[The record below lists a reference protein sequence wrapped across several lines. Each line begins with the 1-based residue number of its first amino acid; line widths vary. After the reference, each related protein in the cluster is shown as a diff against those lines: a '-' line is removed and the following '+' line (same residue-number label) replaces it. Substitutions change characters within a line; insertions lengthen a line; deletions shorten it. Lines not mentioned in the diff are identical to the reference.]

1 MEIHVRTTRRVA
13 PSPQSHKRGSAGAIR
28 SPNMLPAAPTEDYQQ
43 PSHTQFRQVG
53 KHQRCSCTMAS
64 TIVLTPICS
73 TPGSSPS
80 RSCVVQCSTPSRKKW
95 MTTPPSA
102 KACSTTPL
110 TVLRS
115 EEPNLSTQ
123 EEEDAWL
130 LLSPPLAP
138 KVKLPEDNRLESRLF
153 TPGSSR
159 PPLFSSSHRSMGS
172 GNPSTESVLLLAQH
186 VSSLA
191 LTATPLPGPDMC
203 PQEPLV
209 DLPTEIQGLT
219 ICTPSRSPCS
229 QLAPPPRF
237 KATTSL
243 DGEPWMVS
251 TPDMRRQHSAPA
263 VLNTPTCSG
272 KAFTEDAFNANRDT
286 RSVGDNHNKE
296 PTFKLPR
303 PASELSLPKLPRRVQ
318 PVSTTAALFLLD
330 PLILPQD
337 SEANPS
343 SQPPVFSTPA
353 RVTYHRQMSA
363 PPVLFTPPC
372 VSEPI
377 AFAIPRRR
385 SRDQVEANPQAEDP
399 LRSPLDDSKG
409 SKRHCRSTSA
419 QVFSA
424 ASLVPPPML
433 PRSPSVD
440 YHDVSELDV
449 TRVHQLTIT
458 APPIP
463 LDLDEVEGS
472 TLGLEIGPTLKTAS
486 RPQIDSHNDENTSN
500 PNDSDQHTPAPL
512 LERAHLLDRVQF
524 VPCFSPVIVATHAA
538 MPRIAPSRDLFG
550 EIAATPASESSR
562 LADPHQSTV
571 TRALATA
578 PPLPILL
585 SPDASNG
592 MVLAAV
598 ATPQRVT
605 RSQTPEKSPMSLSI
619 PSP

>member
-1 MEIHVRTTRRVA
+1 
-13 PSPQSHKRGSAGAIR
+13 
-28 SPNMLPAAPTEDYQQ
+28 
-43 PSHTQFRQVG
+43 
-53 KHQRCSCTMAS
+53 MAS
-64 TIVLTPICS
+64 TVVLTPS

-80 RSCVVQCSTPSRKKW
+80 RSCVVQGSTPSRKKW

-115 EEPNLSTQ
+115 EEPKLSTQ

-130 LLSPPLAP
+130 LLSPPLAS
-138 KVKLPEDNRLESRLF
+138 KVKLPEDNRLETKLF

-159 PPLFSSSHRSMGS
+159 PPLFSSSHRSIGF

-203 PQEPLV
+203 PQEPL
-209 DLPTEIQGLT
+209 DLLPPTEFQGLT
-219 ICTPSRSPCS
+219 ICTPNRSPCS

-243 DGEPWMVS
+243 DGEPWMVN
-251 TPDMRRQHSAPA
+251 TPDMCRQHSAPA
-263 VLNTPTCSG
+263 VLKTPTCSG
-272 KAFTEDAFNANRDT
+272 KADNGDAFHTERGT
-286 RSVGDNHNKE
+286 QSVNGNHTKE
-296 PTFKLPR
+296 PAFKLPR

-318 PVSTTAALFLLD
+318 PVSTTASLFLLD

-343 SQPPVFSTPA
+343 SQPTVFTTPA

-372 VSEPI
+372 VSDPI

-399 LRSPLDDSKG
+399 LLSPLDDSKG

-433 PRSPSVD
+433 PRSPSVA

-463 LDLDEVEGS
+463 LDLDEDEGS
-472 TLGLEIGPTLKTAS
+472 TLCLEIGPTLKTAS

-500 PNDSDQHTPAPL
+500 PNDSDQHTPASL

-550 EIAATPASESSR
+550 DIAATPASESSR
-562 LADPHQSTV
+562 LADPRQSTV

-598 ATPQRVT
+598 TTPQRVT
-605 RSQTPEKSPMSLSI
+605 RSQTPKKSPMSLSI
-619 PSP
+619 QSP